1 MSKQII
7 LDALA
12 LQFAVKQNEFVEY
25 ETTVYQPA
33 LVELNKTISDWFGS
47 VLFIRPHS
55 AKFSDNTLEI
65 VPTEDGRW
73 PSAINIR
80 KHYSYREDKDNY
92 YEIDYRSSHSKI
104 DISNIYYLTTLG
116 KIAQNVNL
124 IIENIENEWKPAYK
138 AIYKP
143 YYELNNELSK
153 LEREINVVK
162 QQIHEAKRETYK
174 VPGYEHTISS
184 HLYCKMNYDTDQ
196 HELVEVALALNLETG
211 RGKWDYIHVNAYRV
225 IGPAKYNK
233 IALQI
238 KRRGDEQWSDIEVK
252 HDYFDAFVE
261 SVYRWETN
269 GKERRDADETDRY
282 NKLVEKAKQTA

>member
-1 MSKQII
+1 M
-7 LDALA
+7 
-12 LQFAVKQNEFVEY
+12 
-25 ETTVYQPA
+25 
-33 LVELNKTISDWFGS
+33 
-47 VLFIRPHS
+47 
-55 AKFSDNTLEI
+55 
-65 VPTEDGRW
+65 
-73 PSAINIR
+73 
-80 KHYSYREDKDNY
+80 
-92 YEIDYRSSHSKI
+92 
-104 DISNIYYLTTLG
+104 SNIYYLTTLG

-124 IIENIENEWKPAYK
+124 IIENIENEWKPVYK